1 MGDRN
6 NLTAWNNGDNL
17 VKAVAAQCNNTIVVV
32 HSVGPMLVEEWINH
46 PNVTG
51 VLWAGIPGQE
61 SGTALLDVL
70 YGEYNPSARLPYT
83 IAKNRSDY
91 SADID
96 YVPTDSTYT
105 DVFYTEGLDIDYRH
119 FLRHGI
125 QPRFPFG
132 FGLSY
137 TNFTYSNIQVS
148 PIEQIDQR
156 VEDDEHEDE
165 DDQIGRSV
173 KKSYVVGF
181 LLLLLT
187 LVSTVPSGRSQPTLP
202 TPAVR

>member
-1 MGDRN
+1 M
-6 NLTAWNNGDNL
+6 TAWNNGDRL
-17 VKAVAAQCNNTIVVV
+17 VKAVASKCNNTIVVV
-32 HSVGPMLVEEWINH
+32 HSVGPMLVEDWIDH

-51 VLWAGIPGQE
+51 VLWAGLPGQE
-61 SGTALLDVL
+61 SGTSLVDVL

-96 YVPTDSTYT
+96 YVPTNTKYT

-125 QPRFPFG
+125 EPRFPFG

-137 TNFTYSNIQVS
+137 TTFTYSNIQVS
-148 PIEQIDQR
+148 PIQQVQQR
-156 VEDDEHEDE
+156 WSDEEHDNEDPET
-165 DDQIGRSV
+165 GRSV
-173 KKSYVVGF
+173 KAS
-181 LLLLLT
+181 
-187 LVSTVPSGRSQPTLP
+187 
-202 TPAVR
+202 